1 MSMDKYTYESMKMIM
16 LSLAEWMNTPNEQL
30 EEMMGISWSQFHD
43 LRRLLE
49 GEEECGTKET

>member
-1 MSMDKYTYESMKMIM
+1 MDKYTYESMKMIM